1 MEALFS
7 DSIVTADECYSIPR
21 LHIFVLLLS
30 CSAAFLFGK
39 GKYSHFFLIFNEYSH
54 YCDIHATLV
63 GYT

>member
-7 DSIVTADECYSIPR
+7 DSIVTADKCYSIPR

-39 GKYSHFFLIFNEYSH
+39 GLFLYITFVRYWYFSDE
-54 YCDIHATLV
+54 L
-63 GYT
+63 